1 MYSTHHSLSF
11 VNIALQL
18 MLLNNI
24 VTESVYII
32 LNPFT
37 FIATS
42 KSSSTKA
49 SFPSLPKMK

>member
-18 MLLNNI
+18 I
-24 VTESVYII
+24 KKHSDGKRII

-49 SFPSLPKMK
+49 SFPSLPKVK